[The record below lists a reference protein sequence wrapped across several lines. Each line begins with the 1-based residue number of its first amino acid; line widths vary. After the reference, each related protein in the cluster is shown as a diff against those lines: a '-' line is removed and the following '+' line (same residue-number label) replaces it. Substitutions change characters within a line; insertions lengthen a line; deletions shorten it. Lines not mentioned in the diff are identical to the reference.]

1 MLHIND
7 LTYRI
12 EGRTLFDQATAMIS
26 DGWKVGFTGKNGTGK
41 STLFRLIR
49 DEISSDGG
57 GISLQQGRRFGWVAQ
72 EAPGTQDSLL
82 DTVLAADTERVSLL
96 ARAEIATDPDE
107 IAQVQTRLADIDAY
121 SAEARA
127 AQVLA
132 GLGFDATD
140 QKKPC
145 ADFSGGW
152 RMRVALAGVL
162 FSQPDLLLL
171 DEPTNYLDL
180 EGAVWLEAY
189 LRRYPYTAIIIS
201 HDRELLNRSVTHILA
216 LEHGKLSVHPGT
228 YDNYAKRRAEQHRLA
243 EAQAAKSEAQRAHM
257 QAFVDRFRAKASKA
271 KQAQSRLKALEKM
284 DVVDI
289 PIAERTTPFIF
300 PDPKPVMA
308 PPIVRLVDA
317 TLGYDDARILH
328 NLTLRIDDDDRVA
341 ILGANGQ
348 GKSTLVKAIAGR
360 LPPLSGNVYRHK
372 KLKIAYF
379 AQHQLDELK
388 PKQTPYDHVR
398 ALMEEATEAQVRAR
412 TAALGFGPQ
421 KADVQVQKLS
431 GGEKAR
437 LLFGLITFHGP
448 HLMILDEPTNH
459 LDIDSRDALIE
470 AINAYRGAVLLI
482 THDAHIAEA
491 TADRLWEVRDG
502 KVHRLD
508 EDLGHYRDRVLAL
521 SKSQSSSKDVAN
533 AVPRQDTPSIT
544 ATNQVSQRKAA
555 ADRRKSLQPLK
566 DKVTAAEKE
575 VERIADILMR
585 MDEALAEPGLFERDL
600 ERATDLSQKR
610 SRALDAHASAEDAW
624 LSASEAYEDALSD
637 AQQKR
642 VK

>member
-26 DGWKVGFTGKNGTGK
+26 DGWTVGFTGKNGTGK

-49 DEISSDGG
+49 DEISADGG
-57 GISLQQGRRFGWVAQ
+57 SVSIRPGRRLGWVAQ

-82 DTVLAADTERVSLL
+82 DTVLAADTERAALL
-96 ARAEIATDPDE
+96 ARAEAATDPDE

-132 GLGFDATD
+132 GLGFSTAD
-140 QKKPC
+140 QARPC

-162 FSQPDLLLL
+162 FAQPELLLL

-180 EGAVWLEAY
+180 EGAVWLESY
-189 LRRYPYTAIIIS
+189 LRRYPYTAIVIS
-201 HDRELLNRSVTHILA
+201 HDRELLNRSVSHILA
-216 LEHGKLSVHPGT
+216 LENGKLSVHPGT
-228 YDNYAKRRAEQHRLA
+228 YDAYARRRAEQHRLA
-243 EAQAAKSEAQRAHM
+243 EAQATKTEAQRAHM

-271 KQAQSRLKALEKM
+271 KQAQSRLKALEKL
-284 DVVDI
+284 DSVDL
-289 PIAERTTPFIF
+289 PIAERTTPFHF
-300 PDPKPVMA
+300 PDPRPVMA
-308 PPIVRLVDA
+308 PPIVRLVGA
-317 TLGYDDARILH
+317 TLVYDDAKVLH
-328 NLTLRIDDDDRVA
+328 NLTLRIDDDDRIA

-360 LPPLSGNVYRHK
+360 IPPLEGNVYRHK

-388 PKQTPYDHVR
+388 PQQTPYDHVR
-398 ALMEEATEAQVRAR
+398 ALMEEVGEPTEAQAR
-412 TAALGFGPQ
+412 SKTAALGFGAQ
-421 KADVQVQKLS
+421 KADVKVAKLS

-470 AINAYRGAVLLI
+470 AINGYKGAVLLI

-502 KVHRLD
+502 AVHRLE
-508 EDLGHYRDRVLAL
+508 EDLGSYRERILAL
-521 SKSQSSSKDVAN
+521 NKTQSQGDDGKSAPKSAPTQ
-533 AVPRQDTPSIT
+533 AV
-544 ATNQVSQRKAA
+544 QRKAS
-555 ADRRKSLQPLK
+555 ADRRKALQPLK
-566 DKVTAAEKE
+566 DKVTAAEE
-575 VERIADILMR
+575 ELERLADILER
-585 MDEALAEPGLFERDL
+585 MDQALAEPGLFEKDL
-600 ERATDLSQKR
+600 ARATDLSQKR
-610 SRALDAHASAEDAW
+610 ARALEVHAQAEEDW
-624 LSASEAYEDALSD
+624 LAASEAYEEATAS
-637 AQQKR
+637 AEK
-642 VK
+642 

>member
-12 EGRTLFDQATAMIS
+12 EGRMLFDQATAMVA

-49 DEISSDGG
+49 DEISADDG
-57 GISLQQGRRFGWVAQ
+57 SVSVRPGRRIGGVAQ

-82 DTVLAADTERVSLL
+82 DTVLAADTERLSLL
-96 ARAEIATDPDE
+96 AQAETATDPED
-107 IAQVQTRLADIDAY
+107 IAQIHTRLADIEAH

-127 AQVLA
+127 ATVLA
-132 GLGFDATD
+132 GLGFSETE
-140 QKKPC
+140 QKRPC

-152 RMRVALAGVL
+152 RMRVALAAVL
-162 FSQPDLLLL
+162 FSRPDLLLL

-180 EGAVWLEAY
+180 EGSVWLESY

-216 LEHGKLSVHPGT
+216 LEHGKLAISPGS
-228 YDNYAKRRAEQHRLA
+228 YDDFARRRAERHRLA
-243 EAQAAKSEAQRAHM
+243 EAQAAKTEAQRAHM

-271 KQAQSRLKALEKM
+271 KQAQSRIKALEKLDRV
-284 DVVDI
+284 DVPVS
-289 PIAERTTPFIF
+289 ERTTPFSF
-300 PDPKPVMA
+300 PDPSPVMA
-308 PPIVRLVDA
+308 PPIVRLADA
-317 TLGYDDARILH
+317 TLGYGDTVVLR
-328 NLTLRIDDDDRVA
+328 NLTLRIDDDDRIA

-360 LPPLSGNVYRHK
+360 LAPLSGNVYKHK

-388 PKQTPYDHVR
+388 PEQTPYDHVR
-398 ALMEEATEAQVRAR
+398 ALMEDLGEVTEAQARSR
-412 TAALGFGPQ
+412 TAMLGFGPD
-421 KADVQVQKLS
+421 KADVKVKNLS

-437 LLFGLITFHGP
+437 LLFGLISFHGP

-470 AINAYRGAVLLI
+470 AINQYKGAVLLI
-482 THDAHIAEA
+482 THDAHIAES

-502 KVHRLD
+502 AVNRLD
-508 EDLGHYRDRVLAL
+508 EDLSDYRDRVLAA
-521 SKSQSSSKDVAN
+521 S
-533 AVPRQDTPSIT
+533 RT
-544 ATNQVSQRKAA
+544 AA
-555 ADRRKSLQPLK
+555 APQRPDKPKPNHADARRESAARREALKPLRK
-566 DKVTAAEKE
+566 KVTAAEKRLE
-575 VERIADILMR
+575 EIAAVLARIDT
-585 MDEALAEPGLFERDL
+585 ALAEPGLFETNLDRG
-600 ERATDLSQKR
+600 TMLSQKR
-610 SRALDAHASAEDAW
+610 ARAVEAQEDAELEW
-624 LSASEAYEDALSD
+624 LEASEAYESASLAS
-637 AQQKR
+637 
-642 VK
+642 